1 MTRTPDVVIPD
12 VVTLASL
19 DTHRLIV
26 TLPNQGP
33 ADVRSNLPRAT
44 AAAMLRR
51 LADEL
56 DTEQLLAALPGEAFA
71 TLTRQLTRRHRPA
84 EAARYAAGALADH
97 TRELATTLAAALDRG
112 IPAGAPSAGRY
123 LVSMLR
129 SHAVDLDGPPRP
141 ATDDVLDLAAAR
153 RARLTRRPQR

>member
-1 MTRTPDVVIPD
+1 MNRTPA

-56 DTEQLLAALPGEAFA
+56 DVEQLVPALP
-71 TLTRQLTRRHRPA
+71 
-84 EAARYAAGALADH
+84 
-97 TRELATTLAAALDRG
+97 
-112 IPAGAPSAGRY
+112 
-123 LVSMLR
+123 
-129 SHAVDLDGPPRP
+129 
-141 ATDDVLDLAAAR
+141 DDVLDLAAAR
-153 RARLTRRPQR
+153 LTRRIQR